1 MTEQTLETLYAN
13 SDDSY
18 YSSTVINVCYYLAE
32 TYEGKFK
39 SAAGDSSLI
48 FSGQISAVDTTS
60 MMSGCLVA
68 YGLKTQDFRYC
79 AIRLSGVR
87 RDGSRSC
94 IW

>member
-48 FSGQISAVDTTS
+48 FSG
-60 MMSGCLVA
+60 
-68 YGLKTQDFRYC
+68 
-79 AIRLSGVR
+79 
-87 RDGSRSC
+87 
-94 IW
+94 